1 MMQALLALPAITGDQ
16 VFTVDDYVLT
26 LVLGAVIPVLA
37 DLLTQQFTTGWPKTV
52 ALLGLSAATAVVQD
66 VQASGGRFTFSQLLT
81 SFLLALATAFT
92 VHNTVLKPIKLTG
105 DAGVVQ
111 RVTGGFGIPGP
122 RKPPSW
128 WGRLAPP
135 ATPARTSSPCAAPAG
150 PTVAELIRHP
160 DWPQLP
166 LGRKLR
172 PDHDPAS
179 RRYVSRFAEAP
190 LRSRTHRCY
199 GLPLDQ
205 RRIGSCTGNAGAGAM
220 NTAPLH
226 RAGGPLYRERDAAVF
241 YAENTATDTY
251 PGTWS
256 FDHIDPE
263 TGEVYG
269 HGDDTGSDGLA
280 MAKTLQRRG
289 LITRYEHAFGLQQ
302 ALATLANWPV
312 ITGVPWY
319 EGCSI
324 PTRRA
329 TSASAGRWPAG
340 MSSWCAAS
348 TCAPAACWPST
359 AGASAGGRAGTSA

>member
-1 MMQALLALPAITGDQ
+1 
-16 VFTVDDYVLT
+16 
-26 LVLGAVIPVLA
+26 
-37 DLLTQQFTTGWPKTV
+37 
-52 ALLGLSAATAVVQD
+52 
-66 VQASGGRFTFSQLLT
+66 
-81 SFLLALATAFT
+81 
-92 VHNTVLKPIKLTG
+92 
-105 DAGVVQ
+105 
-111 RVTGGFGIPGP
+111 
-122 RKPPSW
+122 
-128 WGRLAPP
+128 
-135 ATPARTSSPCAAPAG
+135 
-150 PTVAELIRHP
+150 VAELIRHP

-319 EGCSI
+319 EGMFDPDAQGYVSI
-324 PTRRA
+324 
-329 TSASAGRWPAG
+329 SGQV
-340 MSSWCAAS
+340 
-348 TCAPAACWPST
+348 
-359 AGASAGGRAGTSA
+359 AGGHEFLVRGIDVRTRSVLAVNSWGVSWGQGGHFRMTWDTWGRLLAEQGDVTVFYR